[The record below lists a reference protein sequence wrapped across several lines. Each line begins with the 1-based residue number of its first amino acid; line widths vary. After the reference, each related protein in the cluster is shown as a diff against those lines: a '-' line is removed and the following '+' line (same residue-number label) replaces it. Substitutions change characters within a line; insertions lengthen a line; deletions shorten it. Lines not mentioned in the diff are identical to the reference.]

1 MVLGLS
7 SLCPVSD
14 TLLDMEK
21 ILTTIGF
28 VWALPVVLL
37 SWLFYVLPFWALG
50 YMRWDGWASFL
61 VAQFLVS
68 TEKNNWFTRAW
79 KKWAGMS
86 LSAVIVLKMDPDD
99 YPRYVRTRDH
109 ELQHAKQ
116 SFMFGIFHPIGYVG
130 HSALI
135 WLFQKD
141 KHAYLDNWFERD
153 ARRAAGQLVDIPRD
167 QWMQGPDD
175 RWPWW
180 VWPWWVIGVTMLEW
194 FASDS
199 VSSAINVLT

>member
-68 TEKNNWFTRAW
+68 TEKNN
-79 KKWAGMS
+79 
-86 LSAVIVLKMDPDD
+86 
-99 YPRYVRTRDH
+99 
-109 ELQHAKQ
+109 
-116 SFMFGIFHPIGYVG
+116 
-130 HSALI
+130 
-135 WLFQKD
+135 
-141 KHAYLDNWFERD
+141 
-153 ARRAAGQLVDIPRD
+153 
-167 QWMQGPDD
+167 
-175 RWPWW
+175 
-180 VWPWWVIGVTMLEW
+180 
-194 FASDS
+194 
-199 VSSAINVLT
+199 